1 MSDLNACLNE
11 ILTDENGKT
20 ITPECGIEK
29 LLSHLVETVS
39 ALSAGNIAEVDGGY
53 PDNNT

>member
-11 ILTDENGKT
+11 ILTDENGNT

-29 LLSHLVETVS
+29 LLKQLVDTVS
-39 ALSAGNIAEVDGGY
+39 DLSPGEVGEVDGGY
-53 PDNNT
+53 P